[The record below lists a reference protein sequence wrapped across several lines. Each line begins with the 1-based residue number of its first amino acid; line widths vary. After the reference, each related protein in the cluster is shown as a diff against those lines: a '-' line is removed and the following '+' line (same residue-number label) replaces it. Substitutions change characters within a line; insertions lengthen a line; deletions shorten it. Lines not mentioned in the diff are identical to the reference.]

1 MTDAMVGDF
10 RTTSH
15 RGRIA
20 FIFSPYT
27 SAIGA
32 RYAQP
37 TRHQSASRIFNPEI
51 TMAMT
56 NRIVREGLV
65 VGLIGFAAVALFYAA
80 FDFLA
85 ARGFLFTV
93 NLLGQAVF
101 YGLRDPS
108 VLATPFPID
117 LTAVVLYTVLH
128 LLVAS
133 AIGLVVAWL
142 VAHLEGPPAQV
153 RLAVLVIIAGF
164 FVTIFGIGMVS
175 SPIKDLLPWWSV
187 VLANVLAVAV
197 AGAYLLGRH
206 PGLARRLILAER

>member
-1 MTDAMVGDF
+1 MSMTK
-10 RTTSH
+10 
-15 RGRIA
+15 
-20 FIFSPYT
+20 
-27 SAIGA
+27 
-32 RYAQP
+32 
-37 TRHQSASRIFNPEI
+37 
-51 TMAMT
+51 
-56 NRIVREGLV
+56 RIVREGLV

-108 VLATPFPID
+108 VLATPIAID
-117 LTAVVLYTVLH
+117 LTAVILYTVLH
-128 LLVAS
+128 LLVALV
-133 AIGLVVAWL
+133 IGLVVAWL
-142 VAHLEGPPAQV
+142 VAQLEGPPAQT
-153 RLAVLVIIAGF
+153 RLAVLVIVAGF

-175 SPIKDLLPWWSV
+175 SPIKALLPWWSV

-206 PGLARRLILAER
+206 PGLTRRLILSER

>member
-1 MTDAMVGDF
+1 M
-10 RTTSH
+10 SL
-15 RGRIA
+15 
-20 FIFSPYT
+20 
-27 SAIGA
+27 
-32 RYAQP
+32 
-37 TRHQSASRIFNPEI
+37 
-51 TMAMT
+51 T
-56 NRIVREGLV
+56 NRTVREGLV
-65 VGLIGFAAVALFYAA
+65 VGLIGFGAVALFYAA

-108 VLATPFPID
+108 VLETPFAVDP
-117 LTAVVLYTVLH
+117 TAVILYTILH
-128 LLVAS
+128 LSVALC
-133 AIGLVVAWL
+133 IGLVVAWL
-142 VAHLEGPPAQV
+142 VDHLEGPPAQV

-175 SPIKDLLPWWSV
+175 SPIRALLPWWSV

-206 PGLARRLILAER
+206 PGLARRLVSASR